1 MLLFFLWSMGRAHLC
16 LQPWKSV
23 SLLPPQ
29 REGWGAGSPSV
40 LTLSDFPLMLVQ
52 NWMGREPTPNSL
64 HPRPPRGQTVDVN
77 PVQGCLG
84 ILAMGAAS
92 WRVTVTFLG
101 AGGLGLSGAAVVGRV
116 DIELLPL
123 LQFPV
128 SYSNGV
134 YVQLTLWFCASL
146 LHNQGSAVLR
156 CQALLQ
162 HLAFCQW
169 SCPNPTTSL

>member
-1 MLLFFLWSMGRAHLC
+1 
-16 LQPWKSV
+16 
-23 SLLPPQ
+23 
-29 REGWGAGSPSV
+29 
-40 LTLSDFPLMLVQ
+40 
-52 NWMGREPTPNSL
+52 
-64 HPRPPRGQTVDVN
+64 
-77 PVQGCLG
+77 
-84 ILAMGAAS
+84 MGAAS

-146 LHNQGSAVLR
+146 LHNQGSAV
-156 CQALLQ
+156 
-162 HLAFCQW
+162 
-169 SCPNPTTSL
+169 S